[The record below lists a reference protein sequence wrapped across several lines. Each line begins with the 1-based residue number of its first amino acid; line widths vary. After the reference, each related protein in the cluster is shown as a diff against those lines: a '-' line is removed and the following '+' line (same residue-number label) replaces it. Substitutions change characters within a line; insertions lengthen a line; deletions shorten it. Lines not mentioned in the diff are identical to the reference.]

1 MADDN
6 ENMDENS
13 NYWSDDGGSSVY
25 MEERFTEIVT
35 KKYRKGK
42 SWLVGCETFYSTTRT
57 QRPGSRSMQTEGAK
71 RRENLPNENVK
82 CDNRKY
88 RCVPFA
94 SNSQR
99 VIEIKGGKSVFPV
112 KDKSVDDNL
121 NQKEN
126 EPGINNVIESEE
138 AAKNILAKESICIKE
153 EKSEIIENGNI
164 SMSNL
169 TLECSSGKEKEKS
182 VKGSLENDR
191 TENEERTEEFSSG
204 IDSPHLSKTKNCH
217 DALLNWD
224 KTNGTNGN
232 DSKTCNRHMVGSNK
246 RLTVENWI
254 KHNMRLE
261 THHKFRYY
269 IQNIDFVEVNR
280 TENMNCDAFG
290 RSDENGSVGN
300 ANKKVQEQNA
310 EINTSIN
317 SGDNTDFFMC
327 ASIFLFGNIN
337 FHDKLRQIIDIF
349 SMRLD
354 YNRKCDDKDSSCK
367 SKLLGH
373 STREDKQI
381 LAFSVMFMTKV
392 EALVRVSNDE
402 YFWKAYD
409 PPCQNRSS
417 RTMHVYYY
425 AGNYCDLIVKRE
437 PFASVSSGYLQQSC

>member
-1 MADDN
+1 
-6 ENMDENS
+6 MDENS

-57 QRPGSRSMQTEGAK
+57 QRPGSHSMQTEGGK
-71 RRENLPNENVK
+71 RRENLPKENVK
-82 CDNRKY
+82 HDSRKY

-99 VIEIKGGKSVFPV
+99 IVEIKGGKSVFPV
-112 KDKSVDDNL
+112 KDTSEDDNL

-126 EPGINNVIESEE
+126 ELGINNVIESEE
-138 AAKNILAKESICIKE
+138 AAKNTLLKESICIKGG
-153 EKSEIIENGNI
+153 KEIMENGNI

-169 TLECSSGKEKEKS
+169 TLECDSGREKEKP
-182 VKGSLENDR
+182 VKGSLGNDK
-191 TENEERTEEFSSG
+191 TENERRTDESSSG
-204 IDSPHLSKTKNCH
+204 IDSPHISNTKNCQ
-217 DALLNWD
+217 DVLLNLD
-224 KTNGTNGN
+224 KTDGTNAN
-232 DSKTCNRHMVGSNK
+232 NASNTSNRHMLGSNK

-280 TENMNCDAFG
+280 VENMNCDAFVH
-290 RSDENGSVGN
+290 SDDNTSPRT
-300 ANKKVQEQNA
+300 AKKKGQEQGA
-310 EINTSIN
+310 EINVGFN

-354 YNRKCDDKDSSCK
+354 YNFKCDDKDPNCR

-409 PPCQNRSS
+409 PPGQNRSS

-437 PFASVSSGYLQQSC
+437 PFASVSSENLQHSC